1 MKKILTI
8 ILFNLIF
15 CNISNAS
22 FDWIKNQT
30 EYTDANQL
38 FFDSEKRFLKLIE
51 SNVSSKSFPP
61 FTGTEGTLI
70 EKFKRILGGPP
81 NEVVYY
87 EDKRY
92 VVTSSCEAKACPVKA
107 FVFID
112 TKEKYIIGLIREW
125 EGELYIFSQAHK
137 LYSDLPEIFFRSV
150 IDWSKKFDIK
160 STQVFFIGSDEILRQ
175 AE

>member
-1 MKKILTI
+1 MKKILVII
-8 ILFNLIF
+8 ILSLLYSNT
-15 CNISNAS
+15 SNAS
-22 FDWIKNQT
+22 FEWIKNQT

-81 NEVVYY
+81 NEVAYY
-87 EDKRY
+87 DDKRY
-92 VVTSSCEAKACPVKA
+92 VVTSSCEAR
-107 FVFID
+107 
-112 TKEKYIIGLIREW
+112 EKYIIGLIREW

>member
-1 MKKILTI
+1 MKKIFVISL
-8 ILFNLIF
+8 LSLLYS
-15 CNISNAS
+15 NICNAS

-51 SNVSSKSFPP
+51 SNVLSKSFPS

-87 EDKRY
+87 EGKRY
-92 VVTSSCEAKACPVKA
+92 VVTSSCEARACPVKA

-125 EGELYIFSQAHK
+125 EGEFYIFSQTHK
-137 LYSDLPEIFFRSV
+137 LYNDLPKIFFQSV
-150 IDWSKKFDIK
+150 IKWSQKFDIK
-160 STQVFFIGSDEILRQ
+160 STQVFFIGSDEILK
-175 AE
+175 EVE

>member
-1 MKKILTI
+1 MKKILVII
-8 ILFNLIF
+8 ILSLLYSNT
-15 CNISNAS
+15 SNAS
-22 FDWIKNQT
+22 FEWIKNQT

-81 NEVVYY
+81 NEVAYY

-92 VVTSSCEAKACPVKA
+92 VVTSSCEARACPVKA

-112 TKEKYIIGLIREW
+112 TKEKIIEVAAGIRNKNFSPKTGKHCDWCDYKALACPAW
-125 EGELYIFSQAHK
+125 ENS
-137 LYSDLPEIFFRSV
+137 
-150 IDWSKKFDIK
+150 
-160 STQVFFIGSDEILRQ
+160 
-175 AE
+175 